1 MCAFVKKKKSKDTAE
16 ADAQRSHPGDEHTD
30 I

>member
-1 MCAFVKKKKSKDTAE
+1 MCAFVKKKSKDTAE